1 MQGGY
6 LGPASITDTAFPLA
20 IQGVNSSGVEASITG
35 TPTWALYGP
44 GFGAALATGNFSGSD
59 TDSKTGFRTTTVD
72 LSAIAGLAAGD
83 LATIR
88 CSYVTGGS
96 TKPVVYT
103 VLMQ

>member
-6 LGPASITDTAFPLA
+6 LGPASLTETAFPLA
-20 IQGVNSSGVEASITG
+20 IQGVDGDGIEATVTG
-35 TPTWALYGP
+35 SPTWALYAP
-44 GFGAALATGNFSGSD
+44 GFGAAIGTGTLGSSD
-59 TDSKTGFRTTTVD
+59 TDSKTGFRTGSIDFT
-72 LSAIAGLAAGD
+72 AISGLAAGD

-88 CSYVTGGS
+88 CSYVQSGN